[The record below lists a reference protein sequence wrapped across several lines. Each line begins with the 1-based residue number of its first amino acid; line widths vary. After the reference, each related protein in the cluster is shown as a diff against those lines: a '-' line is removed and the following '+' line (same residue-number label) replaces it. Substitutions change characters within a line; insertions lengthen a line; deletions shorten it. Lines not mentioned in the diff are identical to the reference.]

1 MSRIRWLGVALAG
14 ALCAVA
20 LAANVAHAGGGGACR
35 GASVTEAINTT
46 VHMEGN
52 CFAPTVLHVQVGDTV
67 TWTNFDPVAHTVSGA
82 NVAWGDYTQVQQ
94 GRSVSHQFTEAGAYP
109 YYCFLHP
116 GMIGAIVVGDG
127 TAAGTTARTQDALA
141 AVEPAASGHG
151 SVAAVAA
158 SGGVVLALAAG
169 ALVYAT
175 RRRNG
180 Q

>member
-14 ALCAVA
+14 APCAVA
-20 LAANVAHAGGGGACR
+20 LAASVAHAGGACR
-35 GASVTEAINTT
+35 GVPVTEAINTT

-67 TWTNFDPVAHTVSGA
+67 TWSNLDPVAHTVSGA
-82 NVAWGDYTQVQQ
+82 NVAWGNYIEVQQ
-94 GRSVSHQFTEAGAYP
+94 GQSVSHQFTEAGAYP

-127 TAAGTTARTQDALA
+127 TAAGTTARAQDSLA

-169 ALVYAT
+169 GLAYAT

-180 Q
+180 G